1 MKNILIINAHP
12 DAESFGN
19 AIADAYEKGVKKMGA
34 KSQRLNL
41 RELNFSLNLE
51 YGYRK
56 RTDLEPDLIKA
67 QDAISFANHLVFIY
81 PTWWGTFPAILKGF
95 IDRTFLP
102 GFAFKYRED
111 SSLPRKLLK
120 GKSARLITTMDTPAW
135 FYRIFYY
142 NVGHRAMKKSTL
154 GFTGIKPV
162 KITSFQPIK
171 DSTPKKRK
179 NWLQNLQK
187 IGQRDAI

>member
-19 AIADAYEKGVKKMGA
+19 AIADAYENGVKEMGA

-41 RELNFSLNLE
+41 HELNFSMNLQH
-51 YGYRK
+51 GYRK
-56 RTDLEPDLIKA
+56 QTDLEPDLIKA
-67 QDAISFANHLVFIY
+67 QDAISFADHLVFIY

-95 IDRTFLP
+95 IDRVFLP

-111 SSLPRKLLK
+111 SPFWDKLLK

-135 FYRIFYY
+135 YYRLFHHS
-142 NVGHRAMKKSTL
+142 VGHRAMKKSTL
-154 GFTGIKPV
+154 EFTGIKPV
-162 KITSFQPIK
+162 KVTSFQPIRS
-171 DSTPKKRK
+171 STPRKRK
-179 NWLQNLQK
+179 NWLQNLQRL
-187 IGQRDAI
+187 GQRDSI